1 MRLVPSAILA
11 AALLGTVLAACDAGP
26 RVTPPIT
33 PGTAAAPRPVV
44 LILKDYEFIPATV
57 DLVPGETVVFQVI
70 DGGLAPHEAVFGP
83 MAVQDAWEAAEG
95 PTVSAAPGPT
105 PIVSV
110 APGLEGLRIFVAS
123 GERRDVVWT
132 VPLDLPTGD
141 GAWLIGCHIPGH
153 WQKGMIAAIR
163 LVTPAASTAPDA
175 SASRP
180 TLAPAPS

>member
-1 MRLVPSAILA
+1 MRPVPSAILA

-33 PGTAAAPRPVV
+33 PGTTTAPRPVV

-95 PTVSAAPGPT
+95 PTVS
-105 PIVSV
+105 V

-163 LVTPAASTAPDA
+163 LVTPVASTAPGA